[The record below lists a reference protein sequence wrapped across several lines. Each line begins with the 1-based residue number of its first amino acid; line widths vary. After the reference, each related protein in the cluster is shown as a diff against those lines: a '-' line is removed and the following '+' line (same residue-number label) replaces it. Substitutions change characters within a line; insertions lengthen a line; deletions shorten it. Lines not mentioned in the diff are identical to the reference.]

1 MTAALNLTIDRLGH
15 LGNGVV
21 KTAEATIF
29 VPGVLPGEQVEG
41 VLSGDTLQ
49 EVRIITPSSERVK
62 PPCPHAKSCGGC
74 QLQHAS
80 DGFVANWKQEVVR
93 QALSL
98 QGLAAPI
105 TGPTLTSPSNS
116 RRRATLSGR
125 RTKGGTL
132 LGFHAK
138 GRDLIIA
145 IPQCKL
151 LHPDLMAGLPA
162 LEALVSF
169 GGSRST
175 ELSLTVTQSL
185 GGLEVVVTGG
195 KPADAEMQME
205 LARMAERFALSRL
218 TWEGEIVAQRSE
230 PVLKI
235 GAARVAFPPAAFLQA
250 TAEGEAALIAT
261 VRRYVGDARRVAD
274 LFCGI
279 GTFALPLAE
288 TAEVHAVE
296 GLPALTQAL
305 DKAAR
310 GTPGLKRIATETR
323 DLFRRPLEPD
333 ELKKLDAVV
342 IDPPRAGA
350 ESQCRKLAEAK
361 VPVIAMVSC
370 NPVTFA
376 RDARILCE
384 SGYQIEQIQ
393 VVDQFRWSVHI
404 ELVAR
409 FIRPK

>member
-1 MTAALNLTIDRLGH
+1 MTAPLEVKIDRLGH
-15 LGNGVV
+15 RGDGIAKGANGP
-21 KTAEATIF
+21 IF
-29 VPGVLPGEQVEG
+29 VSGMLPDEVVTGVLQ
-41 VLSGDTLQ
+41 GDQLIDA
-49 EVRIITPSSERVK
+49 RIVTPSLHRVK
-62 PPCPHAKSCGGC
+62 PPCPHAKTCGGC

-80 DGFVANWKQEVVR
+80 EAFVAEWKQEVVR

-98 QGLAAPI
+98 QGMEAPI
-105 TGPTLTSPSNS
+105 TGPTLTSPPNS

-125 RTKGGTL
+125 RTKGGVL

-138 GRDLIIA
+138 GRDLVVP

-151 LHPDLMAGLPA
+151 LHPDLMAALPA
-162 LEALVSF
+162 LEALVQL
-169 GGSRST
+169 GGSRTT

-185 GGLEVVVTGG
+185 SGLDVAVTGG
-195 KPADAEMQME
+195 KPADAQMMMD
-205 LARMAERFALSRL
+205 LARLAETHALARL
-218 TWEGEIVAQRSE
+218 TWEGEMVAQRAE
-230 PVLKI
+230 PVLRL
-235 GAARVAFPPAAFLQA
+235 GQARVAFPPAAFLQA
-250 TAEGEAALIAT
+250 TAEGEAALVAA
-261 VRRYVGDARRVAD
+261 VRDYVGPAKRVAD

-288 TAEVHAVE
+288 AAEVHAVE
-296 GLPALTQAL
+296 GLATLTQSL

-310 GTPGLKRIATETR
+310 ATSGLKRLSTETR

-333 ELKKLDAVV
+333 ELKRFDAVV

-350 ESQCRKLAEAK
+350 EAQCQRLAEAK

-376 RDARILCE
+376 RDAKILT
-384 SGYQIEQIQ
+384 SAGYQLEAVQ
-393 VVDQFRWSVHI
+393 VVDQFRWSVHV

-409 FIRPK
+409 FRL